1 MEYKKV
7 RLGDYLLGY
16 DEINKDGEFS
26 EIDDLQGINNE
37 KYFQG
42 CQSNKNDIDLNR
54 YRICRHGMFAYN
66 KATSRNG
73 EKISI
78 AYRTDGDCL
87 ISPSYICFSIK
98 DENVL
103 MPEYLML
110 WFKRPEFDRYAR
122 FNSWGSATEFFTWE
136 DFQDIEFDL
145 PPIEEQQKIVRQYK
159 TITDRI
165 GVLEKINER
174 LRQFASLYFKKNVRN
189 VETEE
194 YFESE
199 IGNYPVTWQ
208 IKELGE
214 VIETILDRRG
224 VTPLKLGSDWSDEG
238 IIALSAKSVKNH
250 KLVNLDQVNYVDEKL
265 YKKWMKEELN
275 SQDILMTSEAPL
287 GEFYYLA
294 DFCHYCLSQR
304 LFAIRAKKEIIEPS
318 LLYFQLSDS
327 VGKSQIT
334 MRESGSTVTGIRQ
347 TELVKIPVV
356 VPDKDVQKDF
366 ALICDSLLLNIEKN
380 SNEIRKLEELL
391 VHIEYCVA

>member
-1 MEYKKV
+1 MAYKKV

-26 EIDDLQGINNE
+26 EVDDLQGINNE

-42 CQSNKNDIDLNR
+42 CQSNKNDIDLSR

-110 WFKRPEFDRYAR
+110 WFKRPVFDRYVR

-136 DFQDIEFDL
+136 DFQAIEFYL

-165 GVLEKINER
+165 EVLEKINE
-174 LRQFASLYFKKNVRN
+174 
-189 VETEE
+189 
-194 YFESE
+194 
-199 IGNYPVTWQ
+199 
-208 IKELGE
+208 
-214 VIETILDRRG
+214 
-224 VTPLKLGSDWSDEG
+224 KL
-238 IIALSAKSVKNH
+238 IQLC
-250 KLVNLDQVNYVDEKL
+250 LVL
-265 YKKWMKEELN
+265 YK
-275 SQDILMTSEAPL
+275 
-287 GEFYYLA
+287 
-294 DFCHYCLSQR
+294 
-304 LFAIRAKKEIIEPS
+304 
-318 LLYFQLSDS
+318 
-327 VGKSQIT
+327 
-334 MRESGSTVTGIRQ
+334 STFDNVDYPMG
-347 TELVKIPVV
+347 
-356 VPDKDVQKDF
+356 
-366 ALICDSLLLNIEKN
+366 
-380 SNEIRKLEELL
+380 KLEELITVKYGKDHQSL
-391 VHIEYCVA
+391 ADGNIPLYGSGGIMRYGEKPLYTEESVLIPRKGSLNNIMYVNEPFWSVDTMFYTQMKKDNVAKYVYFFLKAINMSELNSGSAVPSMTTKTLNDMDIKIPDKTVLAEFDKQLTPMFETINANVKEIGLLRSIDIRL